1 MCWVTESPLAL
12 LASTAALAGVTA
24 AALKDL
30 TILQDALVG
39 VALGTLAG
47 KLLVWRLERRRGA
60 ELAPRRVRQI
70 EATWIAVGAV
80 LGLIAS
86 LVLALS

>member
-1 MCWVTESPLAL
+1 M
-12 LASTAALAGVTA
+12 
-24 AALKDL
+24 
-30 TILQDALVG
+30 G